1 MEFDVKTEFPDL
13 LKRLSDKYAEYE
25 YLLEDD
31 FIEVIEF
38 SVYHYL
44 RLSNDPTITSFK
56 SMARSWIKRAC
67 IEALDRITKLGV
79 TGGIKQYSENGY
91 QFTLDGVEISTAL
104 ASEIIPR
111 VGYPR

>member
-38 SVYHYL
+38 SVYH
-44 RLSNDPTITSFK
+44 
-56 SMARSWIKRAC
+56 
-67 IEALDRITKLGV
+67 
-79 TGGIKQYSENGY
+79 
-91 QFTLDGVEISTAL
+91 
-104 ASEIIPR
+104 
-111 VGYPR
+111 